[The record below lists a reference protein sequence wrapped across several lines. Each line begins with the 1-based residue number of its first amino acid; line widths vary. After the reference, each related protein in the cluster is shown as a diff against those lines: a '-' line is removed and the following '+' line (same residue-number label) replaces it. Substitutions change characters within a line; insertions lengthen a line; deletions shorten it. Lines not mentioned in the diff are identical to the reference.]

1 MKSCCA
7 VIALFV
13 MSACSA
19 KDKASAEPPAP
30 AAPDSATVQAGIAA
44 VALAQAAVAAAA
56 AASAA
61 TSGAPAPIASAAP
74 AAVTSAAPAVK
85 PVVAAEGSGFSA
97 QVANQLGRLGFST
110 GANDLVA
117 LGRDQGQLLV
127 GLGRLAGHASALS
140 AIFNSDKVVSTFM
153 KRSDVQELC
162 RNPERLKQVLSYA
175 LSAPAARAWVEDPAS
190 IQALTGSKLGVQF
203 QACPAFQAL
212 ARQPRSLALL
222 TRESAQARAVVNHP
236 NFRTELER
244 LKIRQEAAPERSFR
258 RLPTRR

>member
-74 AAVTSAAPAVK
+74 AVTSAAPAVK